1 LRGDALTV
9 NACQNLR
16 RARGWSL
23 ESADEILREWKP
35 ISRQTSFC
43 HSSTCHC
50 AYLSNKQG
58 IGIIIIVDYFATRF
72 ALRAG
77 PILESDLFDIRNSCK
92 EEICFRNI
100 CRESDYAHSSTL
112 DQVSKKWF
120 RRDDPK
126 LQV

>member
-1 LRGDALTV
+1 
-9 NACQNLR
+9 
-16 RARGWSL
+16 
-23 ESADEILREWKP
+23 
-35 ISRQTSFC
+35 
-43 HSSTCHC
+43 
-50 AYLSNKQG
+50 
-58 IGIIIIVDYFATRF
+58 VDYFATRF